1 MKKCFLIVLFFIIA
15 LFFAVSQ
22 ADAYVFIEGWN
33 IDATPSNAGWGV
45 IKLAWQYI
53 PTSTYDLSRIEFY
66 SAGQDRAGMSVELRD
81 NEFNTVG
88 QSLLTSGTFHHISAR
103 SWQGADLTPYTVTEN
118 QTYWVVFYPSED
130 LFAHI
135 TFDQGAQ
142 TIPYRGMF
150 SHTPT
155 HYTSFQDG
163 YKPMVKFYGGSSV
176 VPEPVTMSL
185 MGMGLLGFGII
196 KRRNKIV

>member
-1 MKKCFLIVLFFIIA
+1 MKKYYLAIMVVVMAIFCMPMQA
-15 LFFAVSQ
+15 RAAVF
-22 ADAYVFIEGWN
+22 VEGWN
-33 IDATPSNAGWGV
+33 VNATPVNAGWGV

-53 PTSTYDLSRIEFY
+53 PASTYDLSRIEFY

-88 QSLLTSGTFHHISAR
+88 QSLLTSGTFDHISAR

-163 YKPMVKFYGGSSV
+163 YKPMAKFYGESAA
-176 VPEPVTMSL
+176 VPEPMTLS
-185 MGMGLLGFGII
+185 LLGLGILGLAGFR
-196 KRRNKIV
+196 KRK